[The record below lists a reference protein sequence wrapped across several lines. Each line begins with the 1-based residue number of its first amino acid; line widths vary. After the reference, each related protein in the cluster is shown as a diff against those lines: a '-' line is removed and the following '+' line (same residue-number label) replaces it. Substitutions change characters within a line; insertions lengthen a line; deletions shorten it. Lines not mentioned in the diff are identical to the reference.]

1 MAAMGS
7 AGMIIGEIAS
17 KNDARLF
24 FRDFFDGE
32 KLDAFGDLPGDGDL
46 FSGCS
51 GESTMIGKSIWNRC
65 GEKKYGLK
73 QIQELII
80 VSIQWLGGS

>member
-24 FRDFFDGE
+24 FATFSMEKNLMLLGIYPVMVIFFRDV
-32 KLDAFGDLPGDGDL
+32 PV
-46 FSGCS
+46 
-51 GESTMIGKSIWNRC
+51 NPP
-65 GEKKYGLK
+65 
-73 QIQELII
+73 
-80 VSIQWLGGS
+80 

>member
-1 MAAMGS
+1 MMR
-7 AGMIIGEIAS
+7 
-17 KNDARLF
+17 DFF